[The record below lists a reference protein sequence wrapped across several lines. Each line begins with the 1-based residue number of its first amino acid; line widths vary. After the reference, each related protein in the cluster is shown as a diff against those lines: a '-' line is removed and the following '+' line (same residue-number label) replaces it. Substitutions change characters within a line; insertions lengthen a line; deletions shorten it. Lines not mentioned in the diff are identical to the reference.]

1 MFNRCSLLLFL
12 LAPCCLAICA
22 GADDTNAKSGSV
34 AGGFAA
40 GLAVVDEGLEE
51 AVILQAMT
59 SDRLLRHTRG
69 IVGEASTENALAHYL
84 NRNGRVA
91 WRAMTPRTGP
101 QGIDH
106 LFVKYNES
114 GIPVDLY
121 VGESK
126 WGASQLGNTKDGPQM
141 RSLWTKNRLA
151 GIGGHYNAIA
161 KSQQIACR
169 EIPRGSIPDAEIAVM
184 IKGKD
189 GQLVERVFWRESR
202 NGDWLFSGGA
212 KELKLAQRAAGIQGQ
227 LYDAGAKGKI
237 GYRRSVYH
245 WKASGDDLILRIDT
259 INKLDV
265 LSKGTTEN
273 GRKITIIGGMKQ
285 SMPPGVIDEIV
296 KKLKRQHEFKD
307 WKPSEL
313 RRMVK
318 SGADSYKKAIE
329 QDRLRTVVAGA
340 KAVGIATGAAVGI
353 DVAIQLI
360 ARQTVDWN
368 QVAMTGVKTFT
379 AVSAGELAGFGL
391 MKLGVGSRF
400 VRSGAKAGV
409 IAAAFSAFD
418 YYQVY
423 KGNMSWEDANANT
436 LIAGASMGAGAAT
449 GAALMALPAMLG
461 ATASTGT
468 AIASLSGAAA
478 TSSTL
483 AVYGGGTV
491 AAGGL
496 GVWGGAIVV
505 GGAVAIVAIG
515 VGAAAA
521 WGYSVYKEGKEWD
534 QVKEWGD
541 WLQAN
546 CSQLNSLSTMSN
558 GRM

>member
-1 MFNRCSLLLFL
+1 MFFRGFLLLLLFVPCQ
-12 LAPCCLAICA
+12 LAHCA
-22 GADDTNAKSGSV
+22 GEGDTNAKSASV

-51 AVILQAMT
+51 AVVLQAMT

-69 IVGEASTENALAHYL
+69 IVGEASTENALARYL
-84 NRNGRVA
+84 NRKGKVV

-106 LFVKYNES
+106 LFVKYDES

-141 RSLWTKNRLA
+141 RRTWTRKRLA
-151 GIGGHYNAIA
+151 GIGDRYCRIARSRGVVCRTIPKETIPNAEM
-161 KSQQIACR
+161 S
-169 EIPRGSIPDAEIAVM
+169 VM
-184 IKGKD
+184 IKGK
-189 GQLVERVFWRESR
+189 GGELVERVFWRESSTGEWFYS
-202 NGDWLFSGGA
+202 GDPS
-212 KELKLAQRAAGIQGQ
+212 ELRLAQRAAGTQGQ
-227 LYDAGAKGKI
+227 LYVAGAAGSV

-259 INKLDV
+259 INRQDV
-265 LSKGTTEN
+265 LSKGTVQN
-273 GRKITIIGGMKQ
+273 GRKMTIVGGMSK
-285 SMPPGVIDEIV
+285 SLPAGSINEIAR
-296 KKLKRQHEFKD
+296 KLQALPEFKD

-318 SGADSYKKAIE
+318 SSADSYKKAIE

-340 KAVGIATGAAVGI
+340 KAVGIATSAAVGI

-496 GVWGGAIVV
+496 GVWGGVIVV
-505 GGAVAIVAIG
+505 GGAAAVVAIG
-515 VGAAAA
+515 VYAAAA